1 MMTGIFCFC
10 LPLVM
15 QSVSN
20 GRKKTDN
27 LFGADFCQ
35 NVRDI
40 GISSDLCSVDITG
53 SAIRTLI
60 ISGYSAHRH

>member
-27 LFGADFCQ
+27 HFCADFCK

-40 GISSDLCSVDITG
+40 GISSDLCSVEITG
-53 SAIRTLI
+53 SAIRILI

>member
-15 QSVSN
+15 QSVTK
-20 GRKKTDN
+20 GRKKLN
-27 LFGADFCQ
+27 HFCADFCK

-40 GISSDLCSVDITG
+40 GISSDLCAVEITG
-53 SAIRTLI
+53 SAIRILI